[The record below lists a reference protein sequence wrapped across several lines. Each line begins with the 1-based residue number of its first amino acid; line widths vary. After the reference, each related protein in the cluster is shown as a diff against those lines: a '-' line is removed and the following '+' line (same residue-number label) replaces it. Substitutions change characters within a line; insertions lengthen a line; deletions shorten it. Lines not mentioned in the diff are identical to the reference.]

1 MKNSL
6 ESFSKN
12 PVSFMLPT
20 ILYPIFMSIT
30 LGASIG
36 VLLLLFL
43 LFTSLGADAEIT
55 LIVLGVVGA
64 ILLLLNAIFSA
75 GYKGA
80 LWEEYYKAIHLQPVG
95 IVSYMNYAFKNCL
108 QFFVISLVKLVITG
122 FIIMPLLLIYYFLN
136 LGAVHEAFSY
146 LFGAIALFEL
156 FVIEFLFSFSYIAYV
171 EKRVKS
177 FSAILISLN
186 FIKDTNVKAFLVY
199 VLYTIVVLSTS
210 VPLLN
215 IVMYLVFYPIAASS
229 LIMFFEKESGSYGRY

>member
-64 ILLLLNAIFSA
+64 MLLLLNAIFSA

-80 LWEEYYKAIHLQPVG
+80 LWEEYHKASHMQPVS

-108 QFFVISLVKLVITG
+108 PFFVISLVKMVVTG
-122 FIIMPLLLIYYFLN
+122 FCIMPLLLLYYFLD
-136 LGAVHEAFSY
+136 LGAVHEAISY
-146 LFGAIALFEL
+146 VFGAIALFEM
-156 FVIEFLFSFSYIAYV
+156 FIIEFLFAFSFIAYV
-171 EKRVKS
+171 VKRVRP

-186 FIKDTNVKAFLVY
+186 FIKDTNVKALLVY
-199 VLYTIVVLSTS
+199 VLYTIVVLSTT

-229 LIMFFEKESGSYGRY
+229 LIRFFERETTGY